1 VEDLEGNVALGSKAT
16 LMQELDMLKCPTIV
30 LEGKAYLPSI
40 SDSLPENTF
49 LVRAQEGIDNVVVAK
64 ALFEAAQ
71 ELGYPVMLRDD
82 LLPYAEGSVREQ
94 TMELARRIRKC
105 AERLEA
111 SELACEK
118 AQIVAELA
126 QLVSQDA
133 GAITCL
139 SDRVHDLVRGAGLI
153 PGTAAVLSLLVS
165 RSYYEHWKIPL
176 FEPDDAERASN
187 IVALA
192 IEKIAGDYEA
202 ALENLERDYVD
213 LERLSQALLGSQ
225 TGTT

>member
-1 VEDLEGNVALGSKAT
+1 
-16 LMQELDMLKCPTIV
+16 M
-30 LEGKAYLPSI
+30 
-40 SDSLPENTF
+40 
-49 LVRAQEGIDNVVVAK
+49 
-64 ALFEAAQ
+64 
-71 ELGYPVMLRDD
+71 
-82 LLPYAEGSVREQ
+82 
-94 TMELARRIRKC
+94 
-105 AERLEA
+105 
-111 SELACEK
+111 
-118 AQIVAELA
+118 
-126 QLVSQDA
+126 
-133 GAITCL
+133 
-139 SDRVHDLVRGAGLI
+139 I